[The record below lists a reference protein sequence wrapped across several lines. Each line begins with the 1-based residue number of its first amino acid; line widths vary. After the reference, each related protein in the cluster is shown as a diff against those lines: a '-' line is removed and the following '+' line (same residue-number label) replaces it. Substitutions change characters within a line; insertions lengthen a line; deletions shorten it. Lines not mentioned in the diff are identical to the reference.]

1 MQLIETLKSIDCLRR
16 PIKKMKIWKEYL
28 HDAASFNKYYMEEC
42 DRKGN
47 YDYRMLMLIHNIE
60 KGMCM
65 PNPRPF
71 GQEKVRRL
79 MHMLGEYEKA
89 GKDRDASVYNMVISI
104 VYQWTLFYENHGWT
118 DDTYT
123 DAKAFLT
130 RYSDDQ
136 KAIKVGYDVY
146 SKEELT
152 VSHEDSFDKVVK
164 TRKSVRSYMDIPLK
178 REDVLEC
185 VQIAQCAP
193 TACNRQ
199 MIGIVHVENRELCD
213 LISETIY
220 GASGFT
226 TDTLNYF
233 VVTFDINAFDY
244 YGERNQGFLNAG
256 LVAMNFVNALHS
268 RGIGSC
274 FLQWANTAGED
285 EIVRKKLG
293 IAEHERIAVVIAAGY
308 YMDYSMVA
316 RSSRRKK
323 EEIYRR
329 INA

>member
-1 MQLIETLKSIDCLRR
+1 MGVIESLKNIDCLRR

-28 HDAASFNKYYMEEC
+28 HDAASFSKFYMEEC

-47 YDYRMLMLIHNIE
+47 YDYRMYMLIHNIE

-65 PNPRPF
+65 PDPRPF
-71 GQEKVRRL
+71 GKEKVRKL
-79 MHMLGEYEKA
+79 MKMLDKYEKA
-89 GKDRDASVYNMVISI
+89 GKDRDASIYNMVISI
-104 VYQWTLFYENHGWT
+104 LYQWTLFFEDHGWT
-118 DDTYT
+118 DDTYI
-123 DAKAFLT
+123 DAKEFLA
-130 RYSDDQ
+130 RYSDEQ
-136 KAIKVGYDVY
+136 RAVRVGYDVY
-146 SKEELT
+146 SKEELM
-152 VSHEDSFDKVVK
+152 VNREDSFDKVVK
-164 TRKSVRSYMDIPLK
+164 TRKSVRSFMDAPLK
-178 REDVLEC
+178 RKDVLEC

-199 MIGIVHVENRELCD
+199 MIGIVQVENRELCD

-244 YGERNQGFLNAG
+244 YGERNQGYLNAG

-274 FLQWANTAGED
+274 FLQWANTTGED
-285 EIVRKKLG
+285 GLVRRKLG
-293 IAEHERIAVVIAAGY
+293 ISEHERIAVVIAAGY
-308 YMDYSMVA
+308 YTDNSMVA
-316 RSSRRKK
+316 RSCRRK
-323 EEIYRR
+323 EEEVYRF
-329 INA
+329 IKS